1 LIAENHRIE
10 PWKLPLVWSSEVAA
24 LLVFVYYCLT
34 RIIPDSLPLP
44 QKSRMTLKWFLV
56 AAAIDVGFSVDEMIE
71 ERRAHSSAAPAEAQV
86 NVVYSFRRTTGHR
99 RYSLTCS
106 FRDRNGHVQQAW
118 FSLLARDVPLPVRR
132 RVDDGKLPVPLGIV
146 YDPTWPH
153 RSWPAGL
160 PYS

>member
-1 LIAENHRIE
+1 
-10 PWKLPLVWSSEVAA
+10 
-24 LLVFVYYCLT
+24 
-34 RIIPDSLPLP
+34 
-44 QKSRMTLKWFLV
+44 
-56 AAAIDVGFSVDEMIE
+56 
-71 ERRAHSSAAPAEAQV
+71 AEAQV
-86 NVVYSFRRTTGHR
+86 TAGYSFLQTTGHR

-153 RSWPAGL
+153 RTWPAGL
-160 PYS
+160 PYSDDNHIFLYSILTLIFSGPPASLLATLSKMFPGLPPPEVAPFLGAVFLLCFGGMLQGW